1 MRIGDVLLD
10 FFKRV
15 IDGFCGPRPV
25 TRLFQEGIIHYFK
38 KLVIEPLR
46 QFNGLLR
53 QSIRVEGDIF
63 ATEGHDRCQLFR
75 LQSVMMH
82 VPVAEFDRSI
92 GHAFVSGNGQAFGRG
107 DNYIGK
113 WRTCNAV
120 IC

>member
-1 MRIGDVLLD
+1 M
-10 FFKRV
+10 
-15 IDGFCGPRPV
+15 DGYCGPRPAAI
-25 TRLFQEGIIHYFK
+25 LFQEETIHYSK

-46 QFNGLLR
+46 QFIELLR

-63 ATEGHDRCQLFR
+63 AVEGHDRCQLFR

-107 DNYIGK
+107 D
-113 WRTCNAV
+113 T
-120 IC
+120 